1 MGESADHGGS
11 FFTLC
16 KHAHFVTNT
25 TVTQMGYPQSAI
37 NDTRVRQRL
46 EELALR
52 LRDQTNCL
60 ALFDIQQL
68 MLDKE
73 LVHNAIDVTEVHR
86 VINMTVGVVI
96 DPTGTDLL
104 PIPIIAA

>member
-1 MGESADHGGS
+1 
-11 FFTLC
+11 
-16 KHAHFVTNT
+16 
-25 TVTQMGYPQSAI
+25 
-37 NDTRVRQRL
+37 
-46 EELALR
+46 
-52 LRDQTNCL
+52 
-60 ALFDIQQL
+60 

-104 PIPIIAA
+104 PIPVIAA